1 MGEGGAD
8 WEFLTGTDE
17 APPRVA
23 IGTEEETLDL
33 PAGRALCAKAC
44 RQDGGVVAEEGVAPM
59 EIFGEI
65 REQAM
70 RDGMI
75 FAVNDE

>member
-44 RQDGGVVAEEGVAPM
+44 PASVIAMAEAK
-59 EIFGEI
+59 
-65 REQAM
+65 Q
-70 RDGMI
+70 
-75 FAVNDE
+75 